1 MQIDMDTVLKEDISE
16 EIRELEDYSRIKFP
30 QSYVEFIKKY
40 NVGVPLTKCLP
51 FDNNIFVVERFLGF
65 VKDYQESDLGWYDIG
80 VVLSQLFD
88 RLTDKPNRV
97 GDDIIPIAV
106 LFAGNFVCLDF
117 RNETAAEPEV
127 CIWYHEESEEFA
139 PVTRKVADTF
149 EEFLAMLE

>member
-30 QSYVEFIKKY
+30 QSYVEFIKEY

-65 VKDYQESDLGWYDIG
+65 VKDYQESDLGWYDIL
-80 VVLSQLFD
+80 VVSSQLSC
-88 RLTDKPNRV
+88 RLTTKPDEV
-97 GDDIIPIAV
+97 GDELIPIAV

-117 RNETAAEPEV
+117 RNEAAAEPEV